1 MTKFKMNFHLFSDDG
16 RGTSPLNVNW
26 TGQTGA
32 GQDLSPEMKTFYD
45 RALLKCAEPNLVHDQ
60 FGQKRPIPKGNGKT
74 IEFRKFSSLPK
85 ATTPLTEGV
94 TPIGQKYSVTA
105 ITATIQQY
113 GAYIAVSDMLQL
125 TAFDNNMAEITRILG
140 SQAGRTSD
148 TLTREVLAGGTN
160 VFYAGTNHDEP
171 SDLTS
176 NDVLS
181 VLDIKKAVTFL
192 KRNNAQPL
200 QGGDYVAIVHPDTV
214 FDLWNDSKWEEAS
227 KYAGSTQIFNGEV
240 GRLYGCRFVE
250 TTEAKVW
257 PANDAHGNTVAD
269 YATLVLGADAF
280 GVTSI
285 NNGGIET
292 ITKQLGSGGTADPLN
307 QRATIGW
314 KLNKVA
320 KILANEFMVRIE
332 HTTKFASPIEGG
344 GSGGSGGS
352 SGSSS

>member
-1 MTKFKMNFHLFSDDG
+1 MTDFIMNFHLFDDDG

-26 TGQTGA
+26 TGQTGTN
-32 GQDLSPEMKTFYD
+32 QDLSPEMKTFYD

-85 ATTPLTEGV
+85 SLTPLTEGV
-94 TPIGQKYSVTA
+94 TPVGQKYNVTA
-105 ITATIQQY
+105 ITATVQQY

-148 TLTREVLAGGTN
+148 TLTREVLAAGTN
-160 VFYAGTNHDEP
+160 VIYADKGKDGNDEP
-171 SDLTS
+171 SDLRAD
-176 NDVLS
+176 DVLT
-181 VLDIKKAVTFL
+181 VQDIKRAVTFL
-192 KRNNAQPL
+192 KRNNTQPL
-200 QGGDYVAIVHPDTV
+200 QGGDFVAIVHPDTV
-214 FDLWNDSKWEEAS
+214 YDLWNDSKWEEAS
-227 KYAGSTQIFNGEV
+227 KYAGSTQIFYGEV

-257 PANDAHGNTVAD
+257 PANDAHGNVVD
-269 YATLVLGADAF
+269 CYATLVLGADAF

-332 HTTKFASPIEGG
+332 HATAYADPFDT
-344 GSGGSGGS
+344 SGDGQYS
-352 SGSSS
+352 